1 MIEAIEQWTGKDAW
15 EAYVPGAER
24 PWTTAEVG
32 HLLRRTCFGA
42 SAAQLEAGTKIA
54 PSELVARVVEGR
66 SVVGGK
72 AASLEAFQ
80 AELDLL
86 RPAPGTL
93 SLGDLTVA
101 QGLWMYRMLY
111 SPHPFLEKLSLFWH
125 NHFATSG
132 AKVRDGRQME
142 AQIDFLRS
150 HALAKFGTLLEGI
163 TFDPAMLVW
172 LDAASNRR
180 GRPNENFARELMELF
195 SLGVGNYTE
204 KDIQEAARAL
214 TGWSA
219 TESKANFSKHEF
231 DAGSKTI
238 FGQTGPFGAKE
249 AVRLCVEHPA
259 CPRFL
264 IGKLYREFFDDTQPC
279 PEKFLTALAE
289 EFRRRDLDLDWL
301 VRTMLASRLFFHPS
315 MRWRKVKGP
324 CDFLVGIV
332 RTLEGRVGPEQLVK
346 AAAQLGQN
354 LYYPPSVKG
363 WDGGAEWINSNSLL
377 RRNNMAFEA
386 TRGTNAAARLDP
398 ARLVPVDPLPSAE
411 EIVGQ
416 FLRLFFQAEP
426 TDVLRTIAAEA
437 GRTGAA
443 GEFILAPAR
452 RIAAMSRTAAHLC
465 MTLPEFQLC

>member
-1 MIEAIEQWTGKDAW
+1 MIETIEHWTAGDAW
-15 EAYVPGAER
+15 APYVPGDDR

-32 HLLRRTCFGA
+32 HLLRRTSFGA
-42 SAAQLEAGTKIA
+42 SAAQLEAGTKVE

-66 SVVGGK
+66 SVVDGK

-93 SLGDLTVA
+93 SLADLTVA

-111 SPHPFLEKLSLFWH
+111 SPHPFLEKLTLFWH

-142 AQIDFLRS
+142 RQIDFLRS

-204 KDIQEAARAL
+204 QDIQEAARSL

-219 TESKANFSKHEF
+219 SESHAKFAEYEF
-231 DAGSKTI
+231 DAGIKTI

-249 AVRLCVEHPA
+249 AVRLCVEHKA

-264 IGKLYREFFDDTQPC
+264 IGKFYREFFDDTQPC
-279 PEKFLTALAE
+279 PEKFLTPLAE
-289 EFRRRDLDLDWL
+289 EFRRRELDLDWL
-301 VRTMLASRLFFHPS
+301 VRTMFASRLFFHPS
-315 MRWRKVKGP
+315 IRWRKVKGP

-363 WDGGAEWINSNSLL
+363 WDGGSEWINSSSLL
-377 RRNNMAFEA
+377 RRHNMAFEA

-398 ARLVPVDPLPSAE
+398 ARLVAVDPLPSAE

-416 FLRLFFQAEP
+416 FLRLFFQSEP
-426 TDVLRTIAAEA
+426 TDVLRTIAGEV
-437 GRTGAA
+437 GRSGAA
-443 GEFILAPAR
+443 GELVFAPAR

-465 MTLPEFQLC
+465 MTLPEFQLL